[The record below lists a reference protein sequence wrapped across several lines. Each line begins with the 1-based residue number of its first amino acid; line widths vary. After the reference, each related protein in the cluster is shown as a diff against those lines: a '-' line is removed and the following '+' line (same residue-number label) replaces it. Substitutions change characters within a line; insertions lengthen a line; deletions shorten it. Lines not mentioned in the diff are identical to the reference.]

1 MCVCRRSARSTIS
14 FFRSAYRSKRC
25 APFGPRE
32 SQAAI
37 SADETAEP
45 LMMMKFLLSIVTDY
59 PPVSF
64 FESGRHRCQRALG
77 GAPLPFQDR
86 DERKGDKTVARFSLR
101 AT

>member
-1 MCVCRRSARSTIS
+1 MCVCRRSARSTTS

-64 FESGRHRCQRALG
+64 VESGRHRCQPTLG
-77 GAPLPFQDR
+77 GAPPPFQDQGAR
-86 DERKGDKTVARFSLR
+86 RGDRTVARFWLR
-101 AT
+101 AI